1 MKIKEGDKF
10 QDLKLPNIKG
20 GECDINALRG
30 KKSLIT
36 FYRFAQCPFCNL
48 RINEF
53 VKRYDEFDNKLN
65 IIAIFDSPLD
75 HLIKSAERHNAPFD
89 ILADEN
95 FKYFKKYEIEQSA
108 WKFFLGS
115 VIRGHKMLIAASK
128 GYIPIKFKG
137 SMTTVPVD
145 ILIDANGVVEKSYYG
160 KNTTDHLSFDD
171 ILQFTKS
178 SV

>member
-95 FKYFKKYEIEQSA
+95 FKLARRTVAKYRDQLGYPVARLRKKI
-108 WKFFLGS
+108 
-115 VIRGHKMLIAASK
+115 
-128 GYIPIKFKG
+128 
-137 SMTTVPVD
+137 
-145 ILIDANGVVEKSYYG
+145 
-160 KNTTDHLSFDD
+160 
-171 ILQFTKS
+171 
-178 SV
+178 

>member
-53 VKRYDEFDNKLN
+53 VKRYDEDC
-65 IIAIFDSPLD
+65 
-75 HLIKSAERHNAPFD
+75 
-89 ILADEN
+89 
-95 FKYFKKYEIEQSA
+95 
-108 WKFFLGS
+108 
-115 VIRGHKMLIAASK
+115 
-128 GYIPIKFKG
+128 
-137 SMTTVPVD
+137 
-145 ILIDANGVVEKSYYG
+145 
-160 KNTTDHLSFDD
+160 
-171 ILQFTKS
+171 
-178 SV
+178 